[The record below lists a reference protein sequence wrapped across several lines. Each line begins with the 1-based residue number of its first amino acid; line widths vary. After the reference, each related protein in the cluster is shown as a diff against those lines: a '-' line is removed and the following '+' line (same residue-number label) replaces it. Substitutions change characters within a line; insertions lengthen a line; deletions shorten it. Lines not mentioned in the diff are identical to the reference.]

1 MVQSTAQTEGV
12 DVLVLTQVGSD
23 VSIPTAGLETH
34 IHTHTHCAA
43 NNSGDVAKARE
54 MEA

>member
-34 IHTHTHCAA
+34 IHTHRAA